1 MGSVPLLLLR
11 IPVLKLQYAAVHDY
25 LQVQNPATG
34 EVVATVA
41 NMKGSETSAAIA
53 AALSAFP
60 EWKSKVAK
68 ERSKLMRKW

>member
-1 MGSVPLLLLR
+1 MLLS
-11 IPVLKLQYAAVHDY
+11 IPVSKLQYSAVHDC

-34 EVVATVA
+34 EVVAAVA
-41 NMKGSETSAAIA
+41 NMKGSETSAAVA

-60 EWKSKVAK
+60 EWKGKVAK

>member
-1 MGSVPLLLLR
+1 M
-11 IPVLKLQYAAVHDY
+11 HDC

-41 NMKGSETSAAIA
+41 NMKGNETSAAIA
-53 AALSAFP
+53 AAQSAFP